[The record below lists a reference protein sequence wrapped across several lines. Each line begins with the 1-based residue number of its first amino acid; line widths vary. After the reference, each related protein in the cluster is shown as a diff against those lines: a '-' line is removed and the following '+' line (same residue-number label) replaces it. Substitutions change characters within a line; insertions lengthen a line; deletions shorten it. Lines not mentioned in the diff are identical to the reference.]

1 MSDNY
6 EFMKTSEAQ
15 DATDYSPYVDKQYN
29 NYINDINNGVYT
41 NNSLTLVNFDLGQI
55 YNSQKFTETSEL
67 FAVIPIAMVAGFSTN
82 VTGGTIVTPTERSQA
97 LCTIKSDF
105 LNLIHQ
111 ADVVVNGKSIEQ
123 CQPFINIARHFQLI
137 SEMSVNDLATL
148 GHSLGFSP
156 TLDNTK
162 AAKYQAAYGT
172 TTVNGSSGNGYS
184 NNRVFASTSDN
195 QTTAGNAN
203 ASTGNAANQYKIGR
217 YADITNTTGQGIY
230 GLANSLMTPNQLNNE
245 FRPYYTTS
253 GNYMY
258 WHDYAVIKL
267 NYLFESLNKIGL
279 TKKLDAQLR
288 LWVNTGTVMVRVNGP
303 NTNDCAYNMTPADNT
318 FSNTCPILINHQV
331 GANTIVPT
339 GTAAIV
345 AGLYIKSPP
354 VTSFAGINLAASV
367 VQHPLPNCRLYYSQV
382 TVDPQKSIDYVQLNR
397 NKKVIYRSFVTNS
410 YTNIATG
417 GSFNALVNSGII
429 HPTGILICPFIASV
443 ASSGFGDF
451 QWKSPFDTCPATLSP
466 LSLNNL
472 QVSIGGQNVLNSTL
486 NMTYENFL
494 EQVNLAEQLTSSDFG
509 VSTGLISQ
517 GYWEQSKWYF
527 VNVERGNIADK
538 LQPRNIN
545 VSFNNN
551 SNVPID
557 VIIFTFYSDQLTIDV
572 ETGIVTK

>member
-1 MSDNY
+1 
-6 EFMKTSEAQ
+6 
-15 DATDYSPYVDKQYN
+15 
-29 NYINDINNGVYT
+29 
-41 NNSLTLVNFDLGQI
+41 
-55 YNSQKFTETSEL
+55 
-67 FAVIPIAMVAGFSTN
+67 
-82 VTGGTIVTPTERSQA
+82 
-97 LCTIKSDF
+97 
-105 LNLIHQ
+105 
-111 ADVVVNGKSIEQ
+111 
-123 CQPFINIARHFQLI
+123 
-137 SEMSVNDLATL
+137 
-148 GHSLGFSP
+148 
-156 TLDNTK
+156 
-162 AAKYQAAYGT
+162 
-172 TTVNGSSGNGYS
+172 
-184 NNRVFASTSDN
+184 
-195 QTTAGNAN
+195 
-203 ASTGNAANQYKIGR
+203 
-217 YADITNTTGQGIY
+217 
-230 GLANSLMTPNQLNNE
+230 
-245 FRPYYTTS
+245 
-253 GNYMY
+253 MY

-288 LWVNTGTVMVRVNGP
+288 LWVNTGTVMVRVAGADSANL
-303 NTNDCAYNMTPADNT
+303 AYNMTPADNT
-318 FSNTCPILINHQV
+318 FSNTCPILINHQAI
-331 GANTIVPT
+331 GTGLGIVPAS
-339 GTAAIV
+339 TAAIV

-382 TVDPQKSIDYVQLNR
+382 TVDPQKSIDYVQRNR

-410 YTNIATG
+410 YTNIAVG

-429 HPTGILICPFIASV
+429 HPTGVLICPFIASV
-443 ASSGFGDF
+443 ASTGFGDF

-466 LSLNNL
+466 LSLTNL

-551 SNVPID
+551 SNVAVD